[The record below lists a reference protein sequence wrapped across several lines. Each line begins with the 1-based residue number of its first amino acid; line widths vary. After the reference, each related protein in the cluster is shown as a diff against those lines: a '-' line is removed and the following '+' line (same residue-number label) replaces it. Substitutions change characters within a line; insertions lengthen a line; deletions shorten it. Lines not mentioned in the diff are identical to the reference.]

1 MNRFLLTCCATICSV
16 ASFAQTDVKP
26 IVNSYTGDLY
36 IALQTEEYTD
46 DARVPAKVFVNASE
60 TEGKVDFSL
69 PNFSFA
75 GMQLGDIFL
84 PNIALNEAEGTYT
97 FGENPNVRF
106 NFTTAGIIADAR
118 LDEKR
123 SYIKGDSIVAY
134 IPVQWIMSE
143 DSSMPIYVLF
153 KGIVNNNF
161 AIENGNFNEVSF
173 WQQSR
178 PWDSTHG
185 LFDWSEL
192 ESNEDYWNQSKWQ
205 LDEFITPT
213 PWCIANVTG
222 MNGIGAT
229 LVGEPIQVNDEEA
242 EVADFAVKLTN
253 RPNPFMDTQIV
264 PGYMSLGTTWAT
276 ADVMNLEKTADGGAF
291 GGIAFK
297 GKPDAI
303 QFDYIR
309 SHGKATGDATANEG
323 EETYKA
329 STINANEPATVVAYL
344 WKGQY
349 AQANVP
355 GETKFGSPNKVTM
368 YNRDRNILG
377 LETTTGGNV
386 TTSDDAA
393 CVASVVKSIEGDQ
406 TGSLATMVV
415 DLNYGEFAGSDVQ
428 PDSLN
433 IIFSASDYFGKR
445 SKVGAGNT
453 LVVDNVK
460 LLYYHSLKNVTF
472 DGKPVAFSEGN
483 TATLTESY
491 DANKL
496 SYVKVGEGAT
506 VSKSFNEETNVLT
519 LTVKAQDV
527 HFNPE
532 AVTTYT
538 IQFAP
543 TETGINDVKTNVSA
557 ASKTI
562 YTIDG
567 RRANTLVKG
576 VNIVGGKKIVK

>member
-1 MNRFLLTCCATICSV
+1 MKKLLLTCIAAA
-16 ASFAQTDVKP
+16 ASFTAFAQTDVTP
-26 IVNSYTGDLY
+26 VVNSYTGDLY

-46 DARVPAKVFVNASE
+46 DARVTAKVFVNASE

-118 LDEKR
+118 IDEKR
-123 SYIKGDSIVAY
+123 SYIKGDSIIAY
-134 IPVQWIMSE
+134 IPVQWI
-143 DSSMPIYVLF
+143 DNSMPIYVLF
-153 KGIVNNNF
+153 KGSVTNHF
-161 AIENGNFNEVSF
+161 AIENGNFNEPSI
-173 WQQSR
+173 WQKSR

-185 LFDWSEL
+185 IFDWSEL
-192 ESNEDYWNQSKWQ
+192 ESNDDYWNQSKWQ

-253 RPNPFMDTQIV
+253 RPNPYMDTQIV

-276 ADVMNLEKTADGGAF
+276 ADVMKLEKTADGGAF

-303 QFDYIR
+303 QFDYMR

-329 STINANEPATVVAYL
+329 TTINANEPATVVAYL

-355 GETKFGSPNKVTM
+355 GETKFSNPSKVTM

-386 TTSDDAA
+386 TTSEDAA

-406 TGSLATMVV
+406 TDSLATMVV
-415 DLNYGEFAGSDVQ
+415 DLNYGEFAGTDVL

-445 SKVGAGNT
+445 SKVGAGNS

-460 LLYYHSLKNVTF
+460 LLYYHSLKDVTF
-472 DGKPVAFSEGN
+472 NGKPIAFSEGN
-483 TATLTESY
+483 TATLTEGY
-491 DANKL
+491 DAKKL
-496 SYVKVGEGAT
+496 SFVKVGEGAT
-506 VSKSFNEETNVLT
+506 VSSSFNKETNVLT

-527 HFNPE
+527 RFYPE

-543 TETGINDVKTNVSA
+543 TETSINDVKTNVSA

-562 YTIDG
+562 YTING

>member
-1 MNRFLLTCCATICSV
+1 MKKLLLTCIAAA
-16 ASFAQTDVKP
+16 ASFTAFAQTDVKP
-26 IVNSYTGDLY
+26 VVNSYTGDLY

-46 DARVPAKVFVNASE
+46 DARVTAKVFVNASE

-123 SYIKGDSIVAY
+123 SYIKGDSIIAY
-134 IPVQWIMSE
+134 IPVQWI
-143 DSSMPIYVLF
+143 DNSMPIYVLF
-153 KGIVNNNF
+153 KGSVTNHF
-161 AIENGNFNEVSF
+161 AIDNGNFNEFSF

-185 LFDWSEL
+185 IFDWSEL
-192 ESNEDYWNQSKWQ
+192 ESNEEYWDQSKWQ
-205 LDEFITPT
+205 LGEFITPT

-222 MNGIGAT
+222 MNGTGAT

-242 EVADFAVKLTN
+242 EVADFAVKLIN

-276 ADVMNLEKTADGGAF
+276 ADVMKLEKTADGGAF

-303 QFDYIR
+303 QFDYMR
-309 SHGKATGDATANEG
+309 SHGKATDDATANEG

-355 GETKFGSPNKVTM
+355 GETKFSNPSKVTM

-386 TTSDDAA
+386 TTSEDAA

-406 TGSLATMVV
+406 TDSLATMVV
-415 DLNYGEFAGSDVQ
+415 DLNYGEFAGTNVQ

-433 IIFSASDYFGKR
+433 IIFAASDYFGKR
-445 SKVGAGNT
+445 SKVGAGNS

-460 LLYYHSLKNVTF
+460 LLYYHSLKDVTF
-472 DGKPVAFSEGN
+472 NGKPVAFSEDN
-483 TATLTESY
+483 TATLTEGY
-491 DANKL
+491 DAKKL
-496 SYVKVGEGAT
+496 SFVKVGEGAT
-506 VSKSFNEETNVLT
+506 VTTSFNEGTNVLT

-527 HFNPE
+527 YFNPE

-543 TETGINDVKTNVSA
+543 TETGINDVKTNISA

-567 RRANTLVKG
+567 RRANTLIKG

>member
-1 MNRFLLTCCATICSV
+1 MKKLLLTCIAAA
-16 ASFAQTDVKP
+16 ASFTAFAQTDVKP
-26 IVNSYTGDLY
+26 VVNSYTGDLY

-46 DARVPAKVFVNASE
+46 DARVTAKVFVNASE

-123 SYIKGDSIVAY
+123 SYIKGDSIIAY
-134 IPVQWIMSE
+134 IPVQWI
-143 DSSMPIYVLF
+143 DNSMPIYVLF
-153 KGIVNNNF
+153 KGSVTNHF
-161 AIENGNFNEVSF
+161 AIENGNFNETSI

-185 LFDWSEL
+185 IFDWSEL
-192 ESNEDYWNQSKWQ
+192 ESNDDYWNQSKWQ
-205 LDEFITPT
+205 LGEFITPT

-229 LVGEPIQVNDEEA
+229 LVGELIQVNDEEA
-242 EVADFAVKLTN
+242 EVADFAVKLIN

-303 QFDYIR
+303 QFDYMR
-309 SHGKATGDATANEG
+309 SHGKATDDATANEG

-355 GETKFGSPNKVTM
+355 GETKFSNPSKVTM

-386 TTSDDAA
+386 TTSEDAA

-406 TGSLATMVV
+406 TDSLATMVV
-415 DLNYGEFAGSDVQ
+415 DLNYGDFAGSDIL

-445 SKVGAGNT
+445 SKVGAGNSLT
-453 LVVDNVK
+453 IDNVK
-460 LLYYHSLKNVTF
+460 LLYYHSLKDVTF
-472 DGKPVAFSEGN
+472 NGKPVAFSKDN
-483 TATLTESY
+483 TATLTEGY
-491 DANKL
+491 DAKKL
-496 SYVKVGEGAT
+496 SFVKVGEGAT
-506 VSKSFNEETNVLT
+506 VTTSFNEGTNVLT

-527 HFNPE
+527 YFNPE

-543 TETGINDVKTNVSA
+543 TETGINDVKTNISA

-567 RRANTLVKG
+567 RRANTLIKG

>member
-134 IPVQWIMSE
+134 IPVQSIMSE

-185 LFDWSEL
+185 LFDWSGL

-276 ADVMNLEKTADGGAF
+276 ADVMNLEKSADGGAF

-309 SHGKATGDATANEG
+309 SHGKATGDATANAD

-355 GETKFGSPNKVTM
+355 GETKFGSPSKVTM

-460 LLYYHSLKNVTF
+460 LLYYHSLKDVTF
-472 DGKPVAFSEGN
+472 NGKPVAFSEGN

-506 VSKSFNEETNVLT
+506 VSSSFNEETNVLT

-527 HFNPE
+527 RFNPE

>member
-1 MNRFLLTCCATICSV
+1 MKKLLLTCIAAA
-16 ASFAQTDVKP
+16 ASFTAFAQTDVKP
-26 IVNSYTGDLY
+26 VVNSYTGDLY

-46 DARVPAKVFVNASE
+46 DARVTAKVFVNASE

-123 SYIKGDSIVAY
+123 SYIKGDSIIAY
-134 IPVQWIMSE
+134 IPVQWI
-143 DSSMPIYVLF
+143 DNSMPIYVLF
-153 KGIVNNNF
+153 KGSVTNHF
-161 AIENGNFNEVSF
+161 AIENGNFNETSI

-185 LFDWSEL
+185 IFDWSEL
-192 ESNEDYWNQSKWQ
+192 ESNDDYWNQSKWQ
-205 LDEFITPT
+205 LGEFITPT

-242 EVADFAVKLTN
+242 EVADFAVKLIN

-303 QFDYIR
+303 QFDYMR

-355 GETKFGSPNKVTM
+355 GETKISNPSKVTM

-386 TTSDDAA
+386 TTSEDAA

-406 TGSLATMVV
+406 TDSLATMVV
-415 DLNYGEFAGSDVQ
+415 DLNYGEFAGTDVQ

-445 SKVGAGNT
+445 SKVGAGNSLT
-453 LVVDNVK
+453 VDNVK
-460 LLYYHSLKNVTF
+460 LLYYHSLKDVTF
-472 DGKPVAFSEGN
+472 NGKPVAFSEDN
-483 TATLTESY
+483 TATLTEGY
-491 DANKL
+491 DAKKL
-496 SYVKVGEGAT
+496 NFVKVGEGAT
-506 VSKSFNEETNVLT
+506 VTTSFNQETNILT
-519 LTVKAQDV
+519 LTVTGQDV
-527 HFNPE
+527 YFNPG

-543 TETGINDVKTNVSA
+543 TETGINDVMTNVSA
-557 ASKTI
+557 VSKTI

>member
-1 MNRFLLTCCATICSV
+1 MKKLLLTCIAAA
-16 ASFAQTDVKP
+16 ASFTAFAQTDVTP
-26 IVNSYTGDLY
+26 VVNSYTGDLY

-46 DARVPAKVFVNASE
+46 DARVTAKVFVNASE

-123 SYIKGDSIVAY
+123 SYIKGDSIIAY
-134 IPVQWIMSE
+134 IPVQWI
-143 DSSMPIYVLF
+143 DNSMPIYVLF
-153 KGIVNNNF
+153 KGSVTNHF
-161 AIENGNFNEVSF
+161 AIENGNFNETSI

-185 LFDWSEL
+185 IFDWSEL
-192 ESNEDYWNQSKWQ
+192 ESNDDYWNQSKWQ
-205 LDEFITPT
+205 LGEFITPT

-229 LVGEPIQVNDEEA
+229 LVGEPLQVNNEEA
-242 EVADFAVKLTN
+242 EVADYAVKLIN

-303 QFDYIR
+303 QFDYMR
-309 SHGKATGDATANEG
+309 SHGKATDDATANEG

-349 AQANVP
+349 AQTNVP
-355 GETKFGSPNKVTM
+355 GETKFSNPSKVTM

-386 TTSDDAA
+386 TTSEDAA

-415 DLNYGEFAGSDVQ
+415 DLNYGEFAGTDVL

-445 SKVGAGNT
+445 SKVGAGNSLT
-453 LVVDNVK
+453 VDNVK
-460 LLYYHSLKNVTF
+460 LLYYHSLKDVTF
-472 DGKPVAFSEGN
+472 NGKPVAFSEDN
-483 TATLTESY
+483 TATLTEGY
-491 DANKL
+491 DAKKL
-496 SYVKVGEGAT
+496 SFVKVGEGAT
-506 VSKSFNEETNVLT
+506 VTTSFNQETNILT
-519 LTVKAQDV
+519 LTVTGQDV
-527 HFNPE
+527 YFNPE
-532 AVTTYT
+532 SVTTYT

-557 ASKTI
+557 VSKTI

-576 VNIVGGKKIVK
+576 VNIVGSKKIVK

>member
-1 MNRFLLTCCATICSV
+1 MKKLLLTCIAAA
-16 ASFAQTDVKP
+16 ASFTAFAQTDVKP
-26 IVNSYTGDLY
+26 VVNSYTGDLY

-46 DARVPAKVFVNASE
+46 DARVTAKVFVNASE

-123 SYIKGDSIVAY
+123 SYIKGDSIIAY
-134 IPVQWIMSE
+134 IPVQWI
-143 DSSMPIYVLF
+143 DNSMPIYVLF
-153 KGIVNNNF
+153 KGSVTNHF
-161 AIENGNFNEVSF
+161 AIENGNFNETSI

-185 LFDWSEL
+185 IFDWSEL
-192 ESNEDYWNQSKWQ
+192 ESNDDYWNQSKWQ
-205 LDEFITPT
+205 LGEFITPT

-242 EVADFAVKLTN
+242 EVADFAVKLIN

-303 QFDYIR
+303 QFDYMR
-309 SHGKATGDATANEG
+309 SHGKATDDATANEG

-355 GETKFGSPNKVTM
+355 GETKFSNPSKVTM

-386 TTSDDAA
+386 TTSEDAA

-406 TGSLATMVV
+406 TDSLATMVV
-415 DLNYGEFAGSDVQ
+415 DLNYGEFAGTDVQ

-445 SKVGAGNT
+445 SKVGAGNSLT
-453 LVVDNVK
+453 VDNVK
-460 LLYYHSLKNVTF
+460 LLYYHSLKDVTF
-472 DGKPVAFSEGN
+472 NGKPVAFSEDN
-483 TATLTESY
+483 TATLTEGY
-491 DANKL
+491 DAKKL
-496 SYVKVGEGAT
+496 NFVKVGEGAT
-506 VSKSFNEETNVLT
+506 VTTSFNQETNILT
-519 LTVKAQDV
+519 LTVTGQDV
-527 HFNPE
+527 YFNPG

-543 TETGINDVKTNVSA
+543 TETGINDVMTNVSA
-557 ASKTI
+557 VSKTI

>member
-1 MNRFLLTCCATICSV
+1 MKKLLLTCIAAA
-16 ASFAQTDVKP
+16 ASFTAFAQTDVTP
-26 IVNSYTGDLY
+26 VVNSYTGDLY

-46 DARVPAKVFVNASE
+46 DARVTAKVFVNASE

-123 SYIKGDSIVAY
+123 SYIKGDSIIAY

-143 DSSMPIYVLF
+143 SSSMPIYVLF
-153 KGIVNNNF
+153 KGSVTNHF
-161 AIENGNFNEVSF
+161 AIENGNFNETSI
-173 WQQSR
+173 WQKSR

-185 LFDWSEL
+185 IFDWSEL
-192 ESNEDYWNQSKWQ
+192 ESNDDYWNQSKWQ

-303 QFDYIR
+303 QFDYMR
-309 SHGKATGDATANEG
+309 SHGKATDDATANEG

-355 GETKFGSPNKVTM
+355 GETKFSNPSKVTM

-386 TTSDDAA
+386 TKSEDAA

-406 TGSLATMVV
+406 TDSLATMVV
-415 DLNYGEFAGSDVQ
+415 DLNYGEFAGTDVL

-445 SKVGAGNT
+445 SKVGAGNS

-460 LLYYHSLKNVTF
+460 LLYYHSLKDVTF
-472 DGKPVAFSEGN
+472 NGKPVAFSEDN
-483 TATLTESY
+483 TATLTEGY
-491 DANKL
+491 DAKKL
-496 SYVKVGEGAT
+496 SFVKVGEGAT
-506 VSKSFNEETNVLT
+506 VTTSFNQETNILT
-519 LTVKAQDV
+519 LTVTGQDV
-527 HFNPE
+527 YFNPE
-532 AVTTYT
+532 SVTTYT

-543 TETGINDVKTNVSA
+543 TETSINDVKTNVSA

>member
-1 MNRFLLTCCATICSV
+1 MKKLLLTCIAAA
-16 ASFAQTDVKP
+16 ASFTAFAQTDVKP
-26 IVNSYTGDLY
+26 VVNSYTGDLY

-46 DARVPAKVFVNASE
+46 DARVTAKVFVNASE

-123 SYIKGDSIVAY
+123 SYIKGDSIIAY
-134 IPVQWIMSE
+134 IPVQWI
-143 DSSMPIYVLF
+143 DNSMPIYVLF
-153 KGIVNNNF
+153 KGSVTNHF

-192 ESNEDYWNQSKWQ
+192 ESNDDYWDQSKWQ
-205 LDEFITPT
+205 LYDFVTPT

-229 LVGEPIQVNDEEA
+229 LVGENIQVNDEEA

-309 SHGKATGDATANEG
+309 SHGKATDDATANEG

-355 GETKFGSPNKVTM
+355 GETKFSNPSKVTM

-386 TTSDDAA
+386 TTSEDAA
-393 CVASVVKSIEGDQ
+393 CVASVVKGIEGDQ
-406 TGSLATMVV
+406 TDSLATMVV
-415 DLNYGEFAGSDVQ
+415 DLNYGEFAGTDVL

-445 SKVGAGNT
+445 SKVGAGNS

-460 LLYYHSLKNVTF
+460 LLYYHSLKDVTF
-472 DGKPVAFSEGN
+472 NGKPVAFSEDN
-483 TATLTESY
+483 TATLTEGY
-491 DANKL
+491 DAKKL
-496 SYVKVGEGAT
+496 SFVKVGEGAT
-506 VSKSFNEETNVLT
+506 VTTSFNEGTNVLT

-527 HFNPE
+527 RFNPE

-557 ASKTI
+557 VSKTI

>member
-1 MNRFLLTCCATICSV
+1 MKKLLLTCIAAA
-16 ASFAQTDVKP
+16 ASFTAFAQTDVKP
-26 IVNSYTGDLY
+26 VVNSYTGDLY

-46 DARVPAKVFVNASE
+46 DARVTAKVFVNASE

-123 SYIKGDSIVAY
+123 SYIKGDSIIAY
-134 IPVQWIMSE
+134 IPVQWI
-143 DSSMPIYVLF
+143 DNSMPIYVLF
-153 KGIVNNNF
+153 KGSVTNHF
-161 AIENGNFNEVSF
+161 AIENGNFNETSI

-185 LFDWSEL
+185 IFDWSEL
-192 ESNEDYWNQSKWQ
+192 ESNDDYWNQSKWQ
-205 LDEFITPT
+205 LGEFITPT

-242 EVADFAVKLTN
+242 EVADFAVKLIN

-303 QFDYIR
+303 QFDYMR
-309 SHGKATGDATANEG
+309 SHGKATDDATANED

-355 GETKFGSPNKVTM
+355 GETKFSNPSKVTM

-386 TTSDDAA
+386 TTSEDAA

-406 TGSLATMVV
+406 TDSLATMVV
-415 DLNYGEFAGSDVQ
+415 DLNYGEFAGTDVQ

-445 SKVGAGNT
+445 SKVGAGNSLT
-453 LVVDNVK
+453 VDNVK
-460 LLYYHSLKNVTF
+460 LLYYHSLKDVTF
-472 DGKPVAFSEGN
+472 NGKPVAFSEDN
-483 TATLTESY
+483 TATLTEGY
-491 DANKL
+491 DAKKL
-496 SYVKVGEGAT
+496 NFVKVGEGAT
-506 VSKSFNEETNVLT
+506 VTTSFNQETNILT
-519 LTVKAQDV
+519 LTVTGQDV
-527 HFNPE
+527 YFNPG

-557 ASKTI
+557 VSKTI